1 MAKTNPY
8 ISLLRTAWHYARAE
22 RRRYV
27 LVYVMFVAANIAQSL
42 TPILYGWLIDK
53 IQKDPAN
60 VLGSTIWYGAGFLG
74 LKLIEWAF
82 HGPARIMERQ
92 LAFNLSRNF
101 LQERYHQALRLPLKW
116 HQDHHSGAT
125 INRIRKAYEALKT
138 FFDGGF
144 MYIHALTKFAL
155 SFGAMIYFSPRFG
168 LIGALLGVLIIWV
181 IFKFDKPLIATQEQ
195 VNDAEH
201 IVSATLFDS
210 LSNIRTVVTLRLE
223 RSMEKGLMA
232 KVAMLLAPFSRN
244 VRINEWKWFVAD
256 TLVTATYCII
266 AIGYVYDHWR
276 PDEVFYVGGLVTLIG
291 YVTQFTSVFHDVAWQ
306 YTQIVQYNTDVET
319 ASSITESWKAQHRP
333 DAVEEL
339 PRDWRT
345 IEISNLSFSHRQAY
359 SESHAP
365 QSLHGLNLRLE
376 RGKKV
381 ALIGESGCGKT
392 TLLALLRGLYE
403 PEPGFSL
410 TVDGRPFTLATLNET
425 VTLFPQEPEIFE
437 NTIAYNIT
445 LDLPVPENEVEQVC
459 RWAHFTEVIAEL
471 PKGLASNIQEKGV
484 NLSGGQKQRLALAR
498 GILAARDSDVVLMD
512 EPTSSVDPKTETH
525 IYENLFHALKDKA
538 IVSALHRLHLLR
550 RFDYIYVMGRGRVV
564 AEGTFA
570 ELLTHS
576 VEFQDLWR
584 HQTEKAAAED

>member
-498 GILAARDSDVVLMD
+498 GILAARDSDA
-512 EPTSSVDPKTETH
+512 TAH
-525 IYENLFHALKDKA
+525 QA
-538 IVSALHRLHLLR
+538 SASA
-550 RFDYIYVMGRGRVV
+550 D
-564 AEGTFA
+564 
-570 ELLTHS
+570 
-576 VEFQDLWR
+576 
-584 HQTEKAAAED
+584 